1 MATRVTGDYE
11 DFKKA
16 LDKINP
22 DPTTHYKKKST
33 EDDIQEVKEL
43 TLEEQAIQTLITG
56 CEMACQ
62 KGVFTLDEARSL
74 MNAIDFL
81 NNSE

>member
-1 MATRVTGDYE
+1 MATKVKGNDE

-22 DPTTHYKKKST
+22 DPTTHYNKKSS
-33 EDDIQEVKEL
+33 EDNIQEVKEL
-43 TLEEQAIQTLITG
+43 TETEKAIQTLITG

-81 NNSE
+81 NNSD